1 VNLKQTWRRTAGKMK
16 KATLFLFVFI
26 LGITL
31 KGFAQSTA
39 PADFFAG
46 KWEISILGSPR
57 GDVKFATNLI
67 RKDEKLTGE
76 LVNADDKR
84 PITKI
89 EETAKKLVI
98 YFESSQGGEISID
111 LDKVDDNNLKG
122 SLMSF
127 EATAKRIKE

>member
-1 VNLKQTWRRTAGKMK
+1 MK
-16 KATLFLFVFI
+16 KVSVFLFVIFFAI
-26 LGITL
+26 AF
-31 KGFAQSTA
+31 KGFSQSTA
-39 PADFFAG
+39 PADFYAG
-46 KWEISILGSPR
+46 KWEINVLGSPR
-57 GDVKFATNLI
+57 GDVKFTTDLV
-67 RKDEKLTGE
+67 RKDGKLTGV

-89 EETAKKLVI
+89 EESAKKLVI

-111 LDKVDDNNLKG
+111 LDRVDDNNLKG

>member
-1 VNLKQTWRRTAGKMK
+1 MK
-16 KATLFLFVFI
+16 KVSIFLFVTFFAI
-26 LGITL
+26 AL
-31 KGFAQSTA
+31 KGFSQSTA
-39 PADFFAG
+39 PADFYAG

-57 GDVKFATNLI
+57 GDVKFTTELV
-67 RKDEKLTGE
+67 RRDGKLTGV

-89 EETAKKLVI
+89 EESAKKLVI
-98 YFESSQGGEISID
+98 YFESSQAGEISVD

-127 EATAKRIKE
+127 DATAKRIKK

>member
-1 VNLKQTWRRTAGKMK
+1 MK
-16 KATLFLFVFI
+16 KAGLFFIVLFLGVLTEVFSQ
-26 LGITL
+26 TTP
-31 KGFAQSTA
+31 ST
-39 PADFFAG
+39 DFYAG

-57 GDVKFATNLI
+57 GDVKFITNLV
-67 RKDEKLTGE
+67 RKDGKLTGE
-76 LVNADDKR
+76 LANPTDATEAKR

-89 EETAKKLVI
+89 EESAKKLVI
-98 YFESSQGGEISID
+98 YFESSQAGEISVD